1 MKQKLSL
8 LLIILLIACGKD
20 SPKPPEAAVLIFP
33 QKNSECITGISLNNT
48 SSQVEFRWLAAKYAD
63 TYQLKFTNVL
73 TNSSVTSAPTEAL
86 SVRVP
91 LLKGVPYQWT
101 ITTQN
106 NETQE
111 IAVSEAWYFYN
122 AGTET
127 TFPPFPA
134 QINEPLSGASV
145 ARDLNNEVTL
155 GWTGA
160 DVDNDIATYDVYLD
174 TVANPQLLLA
184 TTSISITEIP
194 ASVAADTIYY
204 WRVVTTDR
212 EGNSSDSGTYSFRV
226 IR

>member
-8 LLIILLIACGKD
+8 LLIILLVACGKD

>member
-8 LLIILLIACGKD
+8 LLIILLVACGKD

-184 TTSISITEIP
+184 STSISITELP

>member
-8 LLIILLIACGKD
+8 LLIILLVACGKD

-101 ITTQN
+101 ITTEN

-184 TTSISITEIP
+184 STSISITELP

>member
-8 LLIILLIACGKD
+8 LLIILLVACGKD
-20 SPKPPEAAVLIFP
+20 SPKPPEAAVLSFP
-33 QKNSECITGISLNNT
+33 QQNSECTTGISLNST

-63 TYQLKFTNVL
+63 TYQLKITNVL
-73 TNSSVTSAPTEAL
+73 TNSSVTNAPTQAL

-106 NETQE
+106 NDTQE

-134 QINEPLSGASV
+134 EINKPLSGASV
-145 ARDLNNEVTL
+145 VRDLNNEVTL
-155 GWTGA
+155 SWTGA
-160 DVDNDIATYDVYLD
+160 DVDNDIAIYEVYLD
-174 TVANPQLLLA
+174 TVTNPQVLLA
-184 TTSISITEIP
+184 STSLSITEIP
-194 ASVAADTIYY
+194 ASVAEDTIYY

-212 EGNSSDSGTYSFRV
+212 EGNTSDSGTYSFRV

>member
-8 LLIILLIACGKD
+8 LLIILLVACGKD

-33 QKNSECITGISLNNT
+33 QQNSECITGISLNNT

-73 TNSSVTSAPTEAL
+73 TNSSVTNAPTEAL

-111 IAVSEAWYFYN
+111 ISVSEAWYFYN

-134 QINEPLSGASV
+134 QINMPLSGASV

-174 TVANPQLLLA
+174 TVANPQLLLVS
-184 TTSISITEIP
+184 TSISITEIP

-212 EGNSSDSGTYSFRV
+212 EGNSSDSGTFSFRV